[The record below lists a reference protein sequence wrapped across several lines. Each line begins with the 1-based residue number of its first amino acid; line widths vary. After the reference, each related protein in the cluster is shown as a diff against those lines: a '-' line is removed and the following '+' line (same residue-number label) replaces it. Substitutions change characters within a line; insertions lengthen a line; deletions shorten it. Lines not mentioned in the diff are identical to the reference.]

1 MKREPTAEEREK
13 IYSAT
18 LPPGD
23 TNVFTGP
30 ISYASTMVPN
40 EKART
45 GVRHEVNWIESSQ
58 KAKDSMKLLLQP
70 KPDGRKD
77 YATDEAKWQAVVA
90 KDQSA
95 DGEFYYSVKTTG
107 VYCRP
112 SCPARSALR
121 KNVAFHPSTEDAEKA
136 GFRACKRCSP
146 VGRTLAQE
154 HTATVAKA
162 CRTIK
167 QAEEFPNLNR
177 LATAVGMSPYH
188 FHRVFKA
195 ITGLTPKAYANAH
208 RSDRVR
214 KALPQW
220 QTVTEAI
227 YESGFNSNGRFYADS
242 SKMLGMKPK
251 EYRDGGT
258 GTTIRFAIG
267 ECSLGSILVASSEK
281 GVCAISMGD
290 NPDALARDLQ
300 DRFSKANLIG
310 GDRDFEKTVAKVVGL
325 IEAPRVGFDLPLD
338 VRGTAFQQRVWQALR
353 EIPVGSTASYTEVA
367 VRIGLPK
374 AARAVAQACGANALA
389 VAIPCHRVLR
399 TDGDLS
405 GYRWGVERKRVLLE
419 REKEVA

>member
-1 MKREPTAEEREK
+1 
-13 IYSAT
+13 
-18 LPPGD
+18 
-23 TNVFTGP
+23 
-30 ISYASTMVPN
+30 
-40 EKART
+40 
-45 GVRHEVNWIESSQ
+45 
-58 KAKDSMKLLLQP
+58 
-70 KPDGRKD
+70 
-77 YATDEAKWQAVVA
+77 
-90 KDQSA
+90 
-95 DGEFYYSVKTTG
+95 
-107 VYCRP
+107 
-112 SCPARSALR
+112 
-121 KNVAFHPSTEDAEKA
+121 
-136 GFRACKRCSP
+136 
-146 VGRTLAQE
+146 
-154 HTATVAKA
+154 
-162 CRTIK
+162 
-167 QAEEFPNLNR
+167 
-177 LATAVGMSPYH
+177 MSPYH